1 MWTLSHLACEGVL
14 TKTHSNSSHL
24 ASCEASFDQKVTP
37 FVHLLFPVRE
47 LGGNDLGDVLS
58 YLWWALS
65 NSPEE
70 TPFCIEVRGEFR
82 LRHVFRSETVEDM
95 LVVSSALL
103 PLWGY
108 SGLEVVLRFAI
119 NKLLSLVV
127 PS

>member
-1 MWTLSHLACEGVL
+1 
-14 TKTHSNSSHL
+14 
-24 ASCEASFDQKVTP
+24 
-37 FVHLLFPVRE
+37 LFPVRE
-47 LGGNDLGDVLS
+47 LGGNDLGDVFS

-127 PS
+127 PSWLKFKIFLHHIKIIFVVLFDNPGVLPN